1 MLGVSSG
8 RPVMSSEGSQTE
20 FALPPNIHNA
30 RGDVRRAGFE
40 LEYNGVDIERSAQI
54 VRDVFG
60 GEVVPEST
68 FVHRVRGTRFG
79 DFQVEIDAKLL
90 KDKTYEAPLRAV
102 GIDVSDSRWLE
113 NALLGI
119 ASTVV
124 PIEISAP
131 PIPITRLAP
140 LEKLRRRLH
149 AERARGT
156 RASILYAFG
165 MHINPEIASNDPSAI
180 RQTLRA
186 FVLLYP
192 WLARRAEVDFTRS
205 ITPYI
210 NPFPSSYVTAVL
222 GHNRRVTAEEL
233 IDEYLEHNPTR
244 NRPLDMLPLLTWLDR
259 DRVARRVPDL
269 ALVKPR
275 PTYHYRLPNCMI
287 DEPLWTLAREW
298 NAWVAVER
306 LAADPQLIDE
316 MAGEYERAQ
325 RQSFKPFYEKWPNVL
340 AEYMR
345 GVEVS

>member
-1 MLGVSSG
+1 MLGFLPG
-8 RPVMSSEGSQTE
+8 AALMSSEGSHNE
-20 FALPPNIHNA
+20 FALPPIVHNS
-30 RGDVRRAGFE
+30 RGEIRRAGFE

-60 GEVVPEST
+60 GEIVPEST
-68 FVHRVRGTRFG
+68 FVHHVRGTRFG

-90 KDKTYEAPLRAV
+90 KDKAYEAPLRAV

-131 PIPITRLAP
+131 PIPVTQLAP
-140 LEKLRRRLH
+140 LEELRRRLRD
-149 AERARGT
+149 ERARGT

-165 MHINPEIASNDPSAI
+165 MHINPEIAGDDPAAMRETI
-180 RQTLRA
+180 RA

-192 WLARRAEVDFTRS
+192 WLARRAKLDFTRS
-205 ITPYI
+205 MTAYI
-210 NPFPSSYVTAVL
+210 NPFPPAYVTSVL
-222 GHNRRVTAEEL
+222 MYKRRVTAEEL

-259 DRVARRVPDL
+259 DRVARRVPDM
-269 ALVKPR
+269 ALVKGR

-287 DEPLWTLAREW
+287 DEPDWTLAREW
-298 NAWVAVER
+298 SAWVAVER
-306 LAADPQLIDE
+306 LASDPQLIEE
-316 MAGEYERAQ
+316 MAAEYEQAQ
-325 RQSFKPFYEKWPNVL
+325 RQSFTPFYEKWPNVL
-340 AEYMR
+340 EEYMR